1 MLLSAGRTYNP
12 AAQGAAGGPRAWR
25 GSGPYGLPHQVL
37 ENRST
42 AVYVGRMII
51 NLPPEQEQWLKAR
64 IAHGEFASVDDG
76 LRRMIA
82 DRMAFEA
89 SDLSWAKPYVDAGRA
104 AAACGE
110 AVSMDEAMADID
122 THMASLQR

>member
-1 MLLSAGRTYNP
+1 
-12 AAQGAAGGPRAWR
+12 
-25 GSGPYGLPHQVL
+25 
-37 ENRST
+37 
-42 AVYVGRMII
+42 VYIELMNI
-51 NLPPEQEQWLKAR
+51 NLPPEQEQWLKTR

-104 AAACGE
+104 AAARGE
-110 AVSMDEAMADID
+110 IVSMDEAMADID
-122 THMASLQR
+122 AHMASLQR

>member
-1 MLLSAGRTYNP
+1 VLLTP
-12 AAQGAAGGPRAWR
+12 
-25 GSGPYGLPHQVL
+25 PHQVL
-37 ENRST
+37 ENRSS
-42 AVYVGRMII
+42 AVYAEPMNI

-104 AAACGE
+104 AAARGE
-110 AVSMDEAMADID
+110 VISMDEAMADID